1 MKITHLVS
9 ASLVVLTLALPG
21 KADDSCHYS
30 KSRSELPGYES
41 GGPYKLEHFK
51 MTKGRRDLREFLW
64 NHWHGHTK
72 GIAEARVE
80 TIDAGTVT
88 ALYVV
93 QSDAKGQWGVDV
105 EVHRP
110 VQPPL
115 CSTFHADSVV
125 RITIGKP
132 DEDYP
137 TQTLGPYFTDGKI
150 PEKARLADSEVRD
163 AKYFWIVLVTNDK
176 AVSGSI

>member
-1 MKITHLVS
+1 MKITNLVS
-9 ASLVVLTLALPG
+9 ASLIILTLALRG
-21 KADDSCHYS
+21 KADDSCHYM
-30 KSRSELPGYES
+30 KSRSGLSGYEN

-51 MTKGRRDLREFLW
+51 MTKDRRDLREFLW

-72 GIAEARVE
+72 GIAEARVG

-93 QSDAKGQWGVDV
+93 QPDAKGQWGIDV
-105 EVHRP
+105 ELYRP
-110 VQPPL
+110 VQPPP
-115 CSTFHADSVV
+115 CSAFHADSLV
-125 RITIGKP
+125 RIPIGKP

-137 TQTLGPYFTDGKI
+137 AQTLGPYFPDGKI

-163 AKYFWIVLVTNDK
+163 AKYFWIVLVINDK